1 MIQPYPK
8 GKGISV
14 MVSGAFY
21 GAGEQSS
28 LLRLGRDPK
37 GPEGA
42 RGKVSRLGYR
52 LGSMK
57 EIFLLNIYG

>member
-1 MIQPYPK
+1 
-8 GKGISV
+8 